1 MIYGYK
7 EMIDGR
13 PATLAVAGDTVEE
26 FVAFIE
32 AVPGQ
37 EENRNWEETYASN
50 FLDAMRS
57 DMFKGYKHSVL
68 AIYHTDE
75 AQRDAF
81 WTEWPMLVE
90 VKSAAG
96 RDRHAD
102 MLHDAKEAQRKATE
116 TEEDRS
122 RTIEER
128 HGLDKSDPWDRR
140 TEEEVAADAE
150 MKKKMKEM
158 RAKGDMSGDSFGGA
172 DDQRKSR
179 ERPNANNVPGA
190 YGRTQA
196 QEALKEFDPET
207 DYDSKTN
214 DELAEALKG
223 LGVPDVQGVYDDDA
237 VPQKAKE
244 SKGDIFVEDIKG
256 ELNEDG
262 SVDITSITNV
272 TAHKVGGEVDEVT
285 KAERIAA
292 HEENVATQKKGR
304 RAFSPEDFAA
314 VLRGDG
320 SADSVTNV
328 KGDDRIRRGEGMAR
342 PKLSD
347 AAEEARAA
355 HQEEERGKMKARRQQ
370 AEKEQDVKARGE
382 RDRGIFKGA
391 DLVHDDEPTPFAD
404 LPEDLQKLMEENGIK
419 LDEVLVK
426 NYPYN
431 SELAGRAIL
440 PFDSLNPQGMRMV
453 GGTNITIE
461 GTMTMSGPGAMVV
474 SREDASKDGYGIYV
488 QRKPVKV
495 VSENKLTDMV
505 SPVEDPDAP
514 KVDIWLVRIRAA

>member
-7 EMIDGR
+7 EMLDGR
-13 PATLAVAGDTVEE
+13 PATLVVAGDTVEE

-32 AVPGQ
+32 AIPGQ
-37 EENRNWEETYASN
+37 EENRNWEETYAST
-50 FLDAMRS
+50 FLDAMRG
-57 DMFKGYKHSVL
+57 DTFKGYKHSVL
-68 AIYHTDE
+68 AVYHTDE
-75 AQRDAF
+75 EQRDAF
-81 WTEWPMLVE
+81 WAEWPMLTE
-90 VKSAAG
+90 VKTAQG
-96 RDRHAD
+96 RDRQAD

-116 TEEDRS
+116 TDEDRS

-128 HGLDKSDPWDRR
+128 FGLDKDDPWDRR
-140 TEEEVAADAE
+140 TEEEIAADEE
-150 MKKKMKEM
+150 MKKKIKEM
-158 RAKGDMSGDSFGGA
+158 QKSGEMSGDSFGGA

-179 ERPNANNVPGA
+179 ERPGSNNVPGA

-196 QEALKEFDPET
+196 QEALKEFDPQT
-207 DYDSKTN
+207 DYDSQTN
-214 DELAEALKG
+214 EELAEALSKM
-223 LGVPDVQGVYDDDA
+223 GVPDVQGVYPDGE

-244 SKGDIFVEDIKG
+244 TKGDIFIQDIKA
-256 ELNEDG
+256 EKNEDG
-262 SVDITSITNV
+262 SIDLDSITSV
-272 TAHKVGGEVDEVT
+272 KAHKVGGEVDEIT
-285 KAERIAA
+285 KAARIAA
-292 HEENVATQKKGR
+292 HEENVAAKKQGKR
-304 RAFSPEDFAA
+304 SFSPEDFAA

-347 AAEEARAA
+347 AAEAARAE
-355 HQEEERGKMKARRQQ
+355 HQENERKEMKRRRQQ
-370 AEKEQDVKARGE
+370 AEKEADVKARGE

-391 DLVHDDEPTPFAD
+391 DLVHDDEPTPFTE

-453 GGTNITIE
+453 GGTNLTVE
-461 GTMTMSGPGAMVV
+461 GTMTMSGPGAMIV
-474 SREDASKDGYGIYV
+474 SREDTSKDGYGIYV
-488 QRKPVKV
+488 QRKPVKAP
-495 VSENKLTDMV
+495 SENKLTDMV
-505 SPVEDPDAP
+505 QPSEDPNAP
-514 KVDIWLVRIRAA
+514 KVDIWLVRLRAS